1 MPAKL
6 IDKNSLVHVV
16 QYMRVKYKDIFDMK
30 AFYEALYEWFKEYEW
45 GDADDSLDEKGN
57 RLNPNVA
64 PSEHWETYYGERV
77 DAKGLREMWIQ
88 WRLFKDPKDAPF
100 LRYYLDVD
108 FHCLG
113 LQFGVEV
120 IKEGVKL
127 SVNRGEVELTINSY
141 IEKRYEAEFEKSL
154 LRHFTELFTKRIY
167 RKELKAREKE
177 LYQETYALQNFIKQ
191 WFKMKRYLPY
201 EEVKNFMP
209 SYAWPSHVKE

>member
-1 MPAKL
+1 
-6 IDKNSLVHVV
+6 
-16 QYMRVKYKDIFDMK
+16 MK

-45 GDADDSLDEKGN
+45 GDVDDSLDQEGN
-57 RLNPNVA
+57 WLNPTVA
-64 PSEHWETYYGERV
+64 PNEHWETYYGERI
-77 DAKGLREMWIQ
+77 DAKGMKEIWIQ
-88 WRLFKDPKDAPF
+88 WRLFKDPKNAPF

-113 LQFGVEV
+113 LHSTDV

-127 SVNRGEVELTINSY
+127 SVHRGEVELTINSF
-141 IEKRYEAEFEKSL
+141 IEKRYETEFQKSL
-154 LRHFTELFTKRIY
+154 LRHVAKLFTQRVY

-201 EEVKNFMP
+201 EEVKSFFP
-209 SYAWPSHVKE
+209 SYAWPGHVKE